1 MVAILVLISVVVFI
15 LVDVLFIKKQEK
27 LAYHRNSSPAVFGR
41 KSLSA
46 PDGYLF
52 SRGHTWIDKIGNEFV
67 KTGIDD
73 FVLKALGKVSIVKM
87 LTPGEK
93 VKQGDVLF
101 EGQFDSKKISF
112 RSPVDGTIAEVNTAI
127 TNKSIHDPYNSD
139 WGAIIQ
145 CKDLEKNMKSL
156 ISNGEKSNWLKDEFN
171 RLKDFLTEKSPSAAY
186 AGATM
191 YDGGSVVEGAV
202 SVIDE
207 KGLKQF
213 EEEFLTF

>member
-1 MVAILVLISVVVFI
+1 MVAILVLISVTVFI
-15 LVDVLFIKKQEK
+15 LVDVLIIKKREK
-27 LAYHRNSSPAVFGR
+27 LAYNRTSPAVFNR

-46 PDGYLF
+46 PEGYYF
-52 SRGHTWIDKIGNEFV
+52 SRGHTWIDKIGNGFV

-73 FVLKALGKVSIVKM
+73 FVIKALGKVAIVKM
-87 LTPGEK
+87 LRPGDK
-93 VKQGDVLF
+93 VRQGDVLF
-101 EGQFDSKKISF
+101 EGKFDSRKISF
-112 RSPVDGTIAEVNTAI
+112 RSPVDGTIAEVNSAI

-145 CKDLEKNMKSL
+145 CRDLDKNMKSL

-171 RLKDFLTEKSPSAAY
+171 RLKDFLSEKSPSAAY

-207 KGLKQF
+207 KGLKEF
-213 EEEFLTF
+213 EEEFLMF